1 MKFVQ
6 ENLIREGANTW
17 HRLFLR
23 SIKFFNAILITVP
36 FALCWYQYYADRLYH
51 PYYAKGDMVVVF
63 LFMILYICFGRIYS
77 GFTISINRISEL
89 VYSQVLAILFTNAI
103 IYIITWLLTRFLPNP
118 IPLFITA
125 VIEGLLSAVW
135 SYSAHKLYFYRYEPF
150 TGMNLSGRL

>member
-23 SIKFFNAILITVP
+23 SIKFINAILITVP

-51 PYYAKGDMVVVF
+51 PYYAKGDMLVVL

-77 GFTISINRISEL
+77 GFTISIYRISEI

-103 IYIITWLLTRFLPNP
+103 IYINLVISLFCNIIIKFSFIY
-118 IPLFITA
+118 IPLLSFI
-125 VIEGLLSAVW
+125 E
-135 SYSAHKLYFYRYEPF
+135 
-150 TGMNLSGRL
+150 M